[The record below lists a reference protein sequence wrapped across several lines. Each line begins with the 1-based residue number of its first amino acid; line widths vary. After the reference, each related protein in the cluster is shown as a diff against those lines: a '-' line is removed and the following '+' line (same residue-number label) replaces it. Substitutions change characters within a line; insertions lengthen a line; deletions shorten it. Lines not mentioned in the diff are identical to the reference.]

1 VAAATAPR
9 LTGGALASVV
19 LHGGLIAAFLLMRGA
34 PSTPQAPVFAV
45 RLIAAPAGE
54 RSLGTVQPAP
64 APTPVAK
71 PAPTPTPPKVA
82 PKTTPIPAAK
92 AKTAP
97 KQTPA
102 VEAPKTEA
110 PPAKA
115 QTQAGGGPVGGKG
128 NDVANIDI
136 PGIEFPY
143 PTYTENIVRQIITQF
158 GTSNLRYTAVIRFV
172 IRRDGSVDPASIQFV
187 ERSNRYA
194 FDNKAFGAI
203 EAVANAKLFGP
214 LPGGFREDILPVT
227 FRFSPQLQK

>member
-1 VAAATAPR
+1 MAAATAPR
-9 LTGGALASVV
+9 LTGGALASLA

-54 RSLGTVQPAP
+54 RSLGAVKPEP

-71 PAPTPTPPKVA
+71 PTPTPTPPKAA
-82 PKTTPIPAAK
+82 PKTPVPTAK

-110 PPAKA
+110 LPAKA

-128 NDVANIDI
+128 NDVANVDT

-143 PTYTENIVRQIITQF
+143 PTYTDNIVRQIIMQF
-158 GTSNLRYTAVIRFV
+158 GTTSLRYTAVVRFV

-187 ERSNRYA
+187 ERSKNYS
-194 FDNKAFGAI
+194 FDSKAMGAV

>member
-1 VAAATAPR
+1 
-9 LTGGALASVV
+9 
-19 LHGGLIAAFLLMRGA
+19 
-34 PSTPQAPVFAV
+34 V

-54 RSLGTVQPAP
+54 RAIGAVQPEPTPAPVAKPAP
-64 APTPVAK
+64 APTP
-71 PAPTPTPPKVA
+71 PKAA
-82 PKTTPIPAAK
+82 PKTPVPAPK

-110 PPAKA
+110 APAK
-115 QTQAGGGPVGGKG
+115 TQAGGGPVGGKG
-128 NDVANIDI
+128 NDVANIDT

-143 PTYTENIVRQIITQF
+143 PQYTDNIVRQIITQF
-158 GTSNLRYTAVIRFV
+158 GTSNLRYTAVVRFV

-187 ERSNRYA
+187 ERSKNYS
-194 FDNKAFGAI
+194 FDSKAMGAV

>member
-1 VAAATAPR
+1 M
-9 LTGGALASVV
+9 ASVA

-34 PSTPQAPVFAV
+34 PSTPAAPVFAV
-45 RLIAAPAGE
+45 RLIAAPAGD
-54 RSLGTVQPAP
+54 RSLGAVQPDPTPTPVVKPTP
-64 APTPVAK
+64 APTP
-71 PAPTPTPPKVA
+71 PKAA
-82 PKTTPIPAAK
+82 PKTPVPAPK
-92 AKTAP
+92 AKTTP
-97 KQTPA
+97 KQAPA

-110 PPAKA
+110 PPAKT

-128 NDVANIDI
+128 NDVANIDT

-143 PTYTENIVRQIITQF
+143 PYYTERIVREIIRQF
-158 GTSNLRYTAVIRFV
+158 GETNLRYTAVIRFV

>member
-1 VAAATAPR
+1 MQAATAPR
-9 LTGGALASVV
+9 LTGGALASLV

-34 PSTPQAPVFAV
+34 PSRPMPPVFAV
-45 RLIAAPAGE
+45 RLIAAPAGAP
-54 RSLGTVQPAP
+54 SLGAVQPEPKATP
-64 APTPVAK
+64 AVAK
-71 PAPTPTPPKVA
+71 PAPTPPKAA
-82 PKTTPIPAAK
+82 PKTPIPAPK
-92 AKTAP
+92 PKTAP
-97 KQTPA
+97 KQTPV

-110 PPAKA
+110 PPKT

-128 NDVANIDI
+128 NDVANIDT

-158 GTSNLRYTAVIRFV
+158 GNSNLRYTAVVRFV

-187 ERSNRYA
+187 ERSKNYS
-194 FDNKAFGAI
+194 FDSKAMGAV

>member
-1 VAAATAPR
+1 MQAATAPR
-9 LTGGALASVV
+9 LTGGALASLA

-34 PSTPQAPVFAV
+34 PSRPSPPVFAV
-45 RLIAAPAGE
+45 RLIAAPPGE
-54 RSLGTVQPAP
+54 RAIGAVQPEPTPAPIPKPTP
-64 APTPVAK
+64 APTP
-71 PAPTPTPPKVA
+71 PKAA
-82 PKTTPIPAAK
+82 PKTPVPAAK

-97 KQTPA
+97 KPTPA
-102 VEAPKTEA
+102 AEAPKTDA
-110 PPAKA
+110 PPAKS

-128 NDVANIDI
+128 TDVANIDT

-143 PTYTENIVRQIITQF
+143 PEYTRNIVRQIITQF
-158 GTSNLRYTAVIRFV
+158 GTSDLRYTAVLRFV

>member
-1 VAAATAPR
+1 VRAATAPR
-9 LTGGALASVV
+9 LTGGALASVA

-34 PSTPQAPVFAV
+34 PSRPMPPVFAV
-45 RLIAAPAGE
+45 RLIAAPAGAP
-54 RSLGTVQPAP
+54 SLGTVNPAP
-64 APTPVAK
+64 IPAPPVAK
-71 PAPTPTPPKVA
+71 PAPTPPKAA
-82 PKTTPIPAAK
+82 PKTPIPAPK

-97 KQTPA
+97 KQTP
-102 VEAPKTEA
+102 VVDAPKTET
-110 PPAKA
+110 PAKS

-128 NDVANIDI
+128 NDVANIDT

-143 PTYTENIVRQIITQF
+143 PEYTRNIVRQIITQF
-158 GTSNLRYTAVIRFV
+158 GSSDMRYTAVLRFV

-187 ERSNRYA
+187 ERSNRYT

>member
-1 VAAATAPR
+1 VATATAPR

-19 LHGGLIAAFLLMRGA
+19 LHGGLIAAFLLLRGT
-34 PSTPQAPVFAV
+34 PSHSSAPVFAV
-45 RLIAAPAGE
+45 RLIAGPAGAPTI
-54 RSLGTVQPAP
+54 GAVQPDV

-71 PAPTPTPPKVA
+71 PAPTLPKPVPKTAPVA
-82 PKTTPIPAAK
+82 PKAKPVPAAK
-92 AKTAP
+92 PTTPTTSP
-97 KQTPA
+97 KEDTPA
-102 VEAPKTEA
+102 KS
-110 PPAKA
+110 

-128 NDVANIDI
+128 ADVANIDT

-143 PTYTENIVRQIITQF
+143 PYYTANIVRQIITQF
-158 GTSNLRYTAVIRFV
+158 GTTEMRYTAVIRFV

-194 FDNKAFGAI
+194 FDNKAIGAI

>member
-1 VAAATAPR
+1 MRAATAPR
-9 LTGGALASVV
+9 LTGGALASVA

-54 RSLGTVQPAP
+54 RSLGTVQPEP
-64 APTPVAK
+64 APTPVTK
-71 PAPTPTPPKVA
+71 PAPAPPKPA
-82 PKTTPIPAAK
+82 PKTPVPAAK

-102 VEAPKTEA
+102 VEAPKTET
-110 PPAKA
+110 PAKT

-128 NDVANIDI
+128 NDVANIDT

-143 PTYTENIVRQIITQF
+143 PYYTERIVREIIRQF
-158 GTSNLRYTAVIRFV
+158 GETNMRYTAVIRFV

-214 LPGGFREDILPVT
+214 LPDGFREDILPVT